1 MSFYPSF
8 SFTDNATLT
17 LHFRKVCMC
26 FHQTKVV
33 LFDDKGT
40 LIFSLYAIFLVRL
53 YHVSSI
59 SFRHT
64 SGSEPPFYLCNTQWS
79 LTLQDWF
86 LEMNII
92 ACIVCRLF
100 LFIQNTSNMAY
111 FTAWITCS
119 LFQRWP
125 QHYLQY
131 ILLRVKL
138 LRALFTSFLGVKW
151 LVNAPIPK
159 RKLPLQR

>member
-1 MSFYPSF
+1 
-8 SFTDNATLT
+8 
-17 LHFRKVCMC
+17 MC

-92 ACIVCRLF
+92 ACIV
-100 LFIQNTSNMAY
+100 
-111 FTAWITCS
+111 
-119 LFQRWP
+119 
-125 QHYLQY
+125 
-131 ILLRVKL
+131 
-138 LRALFTSFLGVKW
+138 
-151 LVNAPIPK
+151 
-159 RKLPLQR
+159 

>member
-40 LIFSLYAIFLVRL
+40 LIFFLYAIFLVRL

-100 LFIQNTSNMAY
+100 LQYTKHFKYGIFHCLDYMQFVSTVTPTP
-111 FTAWITCS
+111 FTVYPS
-119 LFQRWP
+119 
-125 QHYLQY
+125 
-131 ILLRVKL
+131 
-138 LRALFTSFLGVKW
+138 
-151 LVNAPIPK
+151 
-159 RKLPLQR
+159 